1 MKKRRYLK
9 KGLAIL
15 LTATMVVGLMPGTG
29 TLQAQA
35 EALQVAETTSTTKT
49 IAGLG
54 TSVIADPTDPGDDT
68 TKAWAGSYV
77 YYGNYNADGDGTAE
91 PVKYRVLDA
100 STTDYSAEDT
110 EGNKAETMLL
120 DCDSILYYQKFD
132 NDGTANEGYEK
143 ANDWAGSDVKS
154 SLNGDGFLH
163 KDGVFTTA
171 EKNAIA
177 ASTVDSHELTTD
189 STTGVKVAD
198 WTQSTYVNY
207 VALTGE
213 QIFLL
218 DAEDVSN
225 GAYGYSMTDT
235 ATENRKKTG
244 SSDAYWWLRSADD
257 DYDSSAGVVH
267 GDGDIGDD
275 GYVRS
280 SIPGVSPA
288 LNLNLQ
294 SVLFSSVISGT
305 AGETG
310 AEYKLTLLDDGMT
323 IGANG
328 DATRYGKTVT
338 IPYHISGNN
347 SSDATQ
353 ISVLI
358 LDKEYTAGNTN
369 GATVLDYQKLKVD
382 SFSASGTGTYTL
394 PDSLYRKGCGTD
406 YHMYILAED
415 VNEEKETD
423 YASTPFEIIPT
434 WKAPTVKQMNFGT
447 KGIIDPAV
455 PNSASDPW
463 KGCYVYYG
471 NYNGSPVKYRV
482 LDASTTDYSEDGT
495 TNTMLLDCD
504 SILYYQKFDEDGT
517 ANEGYE
523 KANDWA
529 GSDVKSSL
537 NGDDF
542 LYKEGVFTTAEKNA
556 IAASTV
562 DTHTLK
568 TDSETGVNVTDC
580 TQYFFKNYVALTREQ
595 IFLLDAE
602 DVSNGAYGYSMTD
615 GTTENRKKTGS
626 SAAYWWLRSAYISG
640 DNYAGFIHVDAYL
653 NYYLVDDYDPGVSPA
668 LNLNLSSVIFS
679 SASAQSD
686 SGQAFD
692 KSLALTSSSTEIGTV
707 ANTDWKLTLK
717 DDEKS
722 VALTEGRS
730 VTKASDETIT
740 VPYTYTDKEEAT
752 DREKVNQIS
761 VMITD
766 KAYGSKDAQIL
777 YYGALQD
784 IKNAEGN
791 TSTVAE
797 ASTGTGTFALPSS
810 LTGALGTDYHIYL
823 LAEHVNADN
832 STDYASEP
840 VEVTAIKTPID
851 SVTVTGLKID
861 TPTPEQPLQTEI
873 DITTDSTSVSS
884 TAALTWKKEETVV
897 TGNAQWKTTYQ
908 AYVTLTAKDGYTFI
922 DATGVIA
929 NGTLNGSAV
938 DSNKITLNNDGTQM
952 IIDCGAYTT
961 ATRKTTGAEAPEAPT
976 QFANYY
982 TADDV
987 LSSTELGKAAKVTLE
1002 GTTQPNP
1009 EEMEV
1014 EWTIVD
1020 AEGNATTYDATPETT
1035 NIFKWTV
1042 KASQYADYDKGA
1054 AVLEGTVAI
1063 KNKDY
1068 TPVTIS
1074 GSDKTLTYNGS
1085 NTLDVSQYF
1094 TIDENAGTATYA
1106 LVIGAD
1112 GGTGAGEISGSI
1124 LTVTKTGTFKIKG
1137 NTAANGIYGAG
1148 EEIITLT
1155 VSNGSIEYTATDY
1168 SGTYDGQAHSISVNV
1183 TKPEGTTVTYS
1194 TDGKTYGSDIPSFTN
1209 VGTYTVYYRIMKD
1222 NYDTVEA
1229 SKTVTINKKS
1239 ATITAENQDI
1249 VWGNDVDRSKYT
1261 VSEGGLLSGDSITEI
1276 TLTPST
1282 TALTENGTISISGV
1296 KIENATGEDVTG
1308 NYNITSVGGTLK
1320 IAHDTTLAPERIEA
1334 VKTKT
1339 SYTAGESLNVDDLTV
1354 TAYYEDGYSEA
1365 VTGFTTNEADIDM
1378 SKAGDKILTV
1388 SYTENGVTKT
1398 KDIIVTVADCTHDG
1412 ESEIKDDKAATC
1424 TEKGYTGDSYCKI
1437 CGAKIASGTEISE
1450 KGHSW
1455 DSGVVTKEATEREE
1469 GEKTY
1474 TCTVCGGTKT
1484 EVIPKKGTT
1493 TPQPTATATVA
1504 PTPTAPVEP
1513 TPTATAEP
1521 TPIVTAEPTATAAPT
1536 ATVTPAP
1543 TPTVTVT
1550 AEPTPT
1556 ATVEPTPTAMATPAP
1571 TTNVT
1576 VTVAPVFLKKGDVET
1591 DDKGTGVYKVTDV
1604 AKKEVAYQAPANK
1617 NATTISVPATVTI
1630 DGVTYK
1636 VTSIADNAFA
1646 NNKKITK
1653 VTIGSNVTTIG
1664 KKAFY
1669 KCTSLTKITIPS
1681 KVKKIGKQA
1690 FYGCKKLKT
1699 ITIKTTKLTSKNVGS
1714 KAFKGIHAKATI
1726 KVPKSKLKNYKKLL
1740 KARGVG
1746 KKAKIKK

>member
-1 MKKRRYLK
+1 MKKRSRLK

-77 YYGNYNADGDGTAE
+77 YYGNYDANGDGTAE

-100 STTDYSAEDT
+100 STAKFGGT
-110 EGNKAETMLL
+110 TMLL

-132 NDGTANEGYEK
+132 ADGTANEGYEK
-143 ANDWAGSDVKS
+143 ANEWAGSDIKS
-154 SLNGDGFLH
+154 SLNGDGFLN

-177 ASTVDSHELTTD
+177 KSTVDTHTVTTD
-189 STTGVKVAD
+189 SETGVNVASV
-198 WTQSTYVNY
+198 TQGAFVNY

-225 GAYGYSMTDT
+225 GAYGYSMTNKK
-235 ATENRKKTG
+235 TENRRKRRKTG
-244 SSDAYWWLRSADD
+244 SYDAYWWLRSADYSND
-257 DYDSSAGVVH
+257 NCAGYVY
-267 GDGDIGDD
+267 DD
-275 GYVRS
+275 GYIADNFVHLS
-280 SIPGVSPA
+280 HPGVSPA
-288 LNLNLQ
+288 LNLNLS
-294 SVLFSSVISGT
+294 SVIFSSVISGT

-353 ISVLI
+353 VSVLI

-406 YHMYILAED
+406 YHMYILAEN

-537 NGDDF
+537 NGDGF
-542 LYKEGVFTTAEKNA
+542 LHKDGVFTTAEKNA

-562 DTHTLK
+562 DSHELT
-568 TDSETGVNVTDC
+568 TDSTTGVKVADW
-580 TQYFFKNYVALTREQ
+580 TQSTYVNYVALTGEQ

-602 DVSNGAYGYSMTD
+602 DVSNGAYGYSKTD
-615 GTTENRKKTGS
+615 GATENRKKTGS

-922 DATGVIA
+922 DARGVIA
-929 NGTLNGSAV
+929 DASLNGSAV

-982 TADDV
+982 TADNV

-1014 EWTIVD
+1014 EWAIID
-1020 AEGNATTYDATPETT
+1020 AEGKATTYDATPETT

-1042 KASQYADYDKGA
+1042 KASEYADYDKDN

-1063 KNKDY
+1063 KNKEY

-1094 TIDENAGTATYA
+1094 TIDENAGTPTYE
-1106 LVIGAD
+1106 LSD
-1112 GGTGAGEISGSI
+1112 TSTGTGTLDGAT
-1124 LTVTKTGTFKIKG
+1124 LTMTTLGTFVVKVSTPINGVYNKGEHTLTITVNKATPYIKTKPTAEAITYG
-1137 NTAANGIYGAG
+1137 QTLGDSALRGGAVQYSESDETTAAGSFTWREAAAKPTVADSDKTEYVVVFTPKDADHYNTVETG
-1148 EEIITLT
+1148 ITLT
-1155 VSNGSIEYTATDY
+1155 VNKAEVAPNKPGSTMNTVYTNETVGKVTLPEGWVWQDADKTKALEVGKAVTATAIYNGADKGNY
-1168 SGTYDGQAHSISVNV
+1168 VTESVKVSITRGAPATGTTDTSDDGKATYKV
-1183 TKPEGTTVTYS
+1183 TTASLTKGTVTYVAPTDKKKTTVT
-1194 TDGKTYGSDIPSFTN
+1194 
-1209 VGTYTVYYRIMKD
+1209 
-1222 NYDTVEA
+1222 
-1229 SKTVTINKKS
+1229 
-1239 ATITAENQDI
+1239 
-1249 VWGNDVDRSKYT
+1249 
-1261 VSEGGLLSGDSITEI
+1261 
-1276 TLTPST
+1276 
-1282 TALTENGTISISGV
+1282 
-1296 KIENATGEDVTG
+1296 
-1308 NYNITSVGGTLK
+1308 
-1320 IAHDTTLAPERIEA
+1320 
-1334 VKTKT
+1334 
-1339 SYTAGESLNVDDLTV
+1339 
-1354 TAYYEDGYSEA
+1354 
-1365 VTGFTTNEADIDM
+1365 
-1378 SKAGDKILTV
+1378 
-1388 SYTENGVTKT
+1388 
-1398 KDIIVTVADCTHDG
+1398 
-1412 ESEIKDDKAATC
+1412 
-1424 TEKGYTGDSYCKI
+1424 
-1437 CGAKIASGTEISE
+1437 
-1450 KGHSW
+1450 
-1455 DSGVVTKEATEREE
+1455 
-1469 GEKTY
+1469 
-1474 TCTVCGGTKT
+1474 
-1484 EVIPKKGTT
+1484 
-1493 TPQPTATATVA
+1493 
-1504 PTPTAPVEP
+1504 
-1513 TPTATAEP
+1513 
-1521 TPIVTAEPTATAAPT
+1521 
-1536 ATVTPAP
+1536 
-1543 TPTVTVT
+1543 
-1550 AEPTPT
+1550 
-1556 ATVEPTPTAMATPAP
+1556 
-1571 TTNVT
+1571 
-1576 VTVAPVFLKKGDVET
+1576 
-1591 DDKGTGVYKVTDV
+1591 
-1604 AKKEVAYQAPANK
+1604 
-1617 NATTISVPATVTI
+1617 VPATVKI
-1630 DGVTYK
+1630 GGVTYK
-1636 VTSIADNAFA
+1636 VTSIANNAFA

-1669 KCTSLTKITIPS
+1669 KCTSLTKITTPS

-1726 KVPKSKLKNYKKLL
+1726 KVPKSKLKSYKKLL
-1740 KARGVG
+1740 RARGVG